1 MKKET
6 IKTVVITTLIL
17 LVVLLSVKS
26 MKCYQEARKQP
37 KTVYLTDTIVNVEW
51 DTVYLERYKTVKLPI
66 ADTTVKYIT
75 DTITNVL
82 YDTVFFDH
90 FETVKLPTTD
100 TAVYYIADT
109 VTRVD
114 SIEVEVPISIY
125 KLDTIFSTDTTS
137 LNIRIRNSGY
147 AVTLDTISYKFE
159 YTPTLT
165 KTNYFK
171 EHFKFGVGVSSG
183 YGVFSKKPDIFLG
196 VGFYYCF

>member
-26 MKCYQEARKQP
+26 MKCYQKARKQP

-51 DTVYLERYKTVKLPI
+51 DTVYLERYKTVKLPVV
-66 ADTTVKYIT
+66 DTTICYIT
-75 DTITNVL
+75 
-82 YDTVFFDH
+82 
-90 FETVKLPTTD
+90 
-100 TAVYYIADT
+100 DT

-114 SIEVEVPISIY
+114 SVEVEVPISIY

-137 LNIRIRNSGY
+137 LNIRIQNSGY
-147 AVTLDTISYKFE
+147 AVTLDSLSYYFE
-159 YTPTLT
+159 YTPRPQK

-171 EHFKFGVGVSSG
+171 EHFKFGLGVGTG
-183 YGVFSKKPDIFLG
+183 YGCFTRKPDIFLG
-196 VGFYYCF
+196 IGFYYCF